1 MKLISTLTGKS
12 LSALPTQIDPINM
25 FIKMLCIAFLC
36 MPAQGVSAQC
46 NQNYIYGLTNVGMI
60 QRIDVT
66 NGSVAAP
73 MNPAFGGNAPNLSNA
88 MGYNPLN
95 GKYYFFKRNAF
106 TAPQEFMSFDPATN
120 LYAMLASSPVGTGN
134 IVNLGCVNSSGLG
147 YYCMDALG
155 ALYYYSVA
163 SNTWTTICSNIKNQ
177 SGTTLSSIIGAGSLN
192 RYYGDLAFDGWG
204 NLWLLVSGAVDYGL
218 YKISGPVPTTA
229 VANLTA
235 TQIIAP
241 NTASPAGTFGG
252 MAFNGAGAMYLSSN
266 SPNNKLY
273 KLSAGNTL
281 SFITNLGV
289 DGIGNDLT
297 SCNFP
302 LVVLASE
309 WVKLS
314 ATVANENTL
323 MLKWNVLESTNG
335 TGYTVEHSADG
346 IAWGDI
352 HFAFKK
358 PDDLATTYT
367 FSQSNLAG
375 GIHYYRVRKTGTNG
389 TSDYSAVEKVKA
401 GAHAAGINIWPNPV
415 LDVLKVQGTEMGA
428 GTSQAFIYDQAG
440 RMLSWSALK
449 TGVNGIPVQSL
460 HTGTYIVC
468 VKLANGETM
477 NQKFVKQ

>member
-1 MKLISTLTGKS
+1 MKLICTLTGKS
-12 LSALPTQIDPINM
+12 LVALPIRNYLNR
-25 FIKMLCIAFLC
+25 FIKILVIASLCTQS
-36 MPAQGVSAQC
+36 PGVFAQC

-106 TAPQEFMSFDPATN
+106 SAPQEFMSFDPATN
-120 LYAMLASSPVGTGN
+120 LYAMLASSPVGAGN
-134 IVNLGCVNSSGLG
+134 IINLGCVNSSGLG

-177 SGTTLSSIIGAGSLN
+177 FGTTLSSIIGAGSLN
-192 RYYGDLAFDGWG
+192 RYYGDLAFDGYG

-218 YKISGPVPTTA
+218 YKITGPLPVSA

-252 MAFNGAGAMYLSSN
+252 MAFSGTGAMYLSSN

-273 KLSAGNTL
+273 TLSAINTL
-281 SFITNLGV
+281 SFVTNLGV

-302 LVVLASE
+302 FAVLATD
-309 WVKLS
+309 WIKLS
-314 ATVANENTL
+314 AVVSGQNSL
-323 MLKWNVLESTNG
+323 LLSWNILESTNG
-335 TGYTVEHSADG
+335 SGYAVEHSADG
-346 IAWGDI
+346 MAWNEI
-352 HFAFKK
+352 HFSLKK
-358 PDDLATTYT
+358 PDDLVTTYS
-367 FSQSNLAG
+367 FLQSSLAG
-375 GIHYYRVRKTGTNG
+375 GIHYYRIRKTDTNG
-389 TSDYSAVEKVKA
+389 MVAYSAVEKVKA
-401 GAHAAGINIWPNPV
+401 GAHASISIWPNPV
-415 LDVLKVQGTEMGA
+415 QELLKVQDMEMGS
-428 GTSQAFIYDQAG
+428 GTCQAFIYDQAG
-440 RMLSWSALK
+440 RMIRRSVIK
-449 TGVNGIPVQSL
+449 TGVNVLQVQSL
-460 HTGTYIVC
+460 RTGTYIVRIQFS
-468 VKLANGETM
+468 NGETV
-477 NQKFVKQ
+477 NEKFVKL